1 LKFNSFLPKS
11 DEYYITE
18 NKQGGYYLIEGI
30 LASSLYVL
38 DSNLNEIKTAFEIP
52 KDYYNIED
60 DFTQPVGM
68 QWKNDTT
75 LTVFTTDG
83 YQYRFQI
90 GYYEITIINGE
101 CKSSEK
107 DYYYYFSIKD
117 PNELAAECNAVDRFR
132 DYTFFTARTNVI
144 FYSSNPRDTNAT
156 RIIKLDKNNSVI
168 WDNVYDFNAW
178 HWITSIDATK
188 DGGCLAVG
196 NEICFTCPKDRRNL
210 YILKTDSIGYVEG
223 AEIIDNITQNQVSYS
238 DIYLYPNPGS
248 TAINLQLPAGSGN
261 AELCMFNIS
270 GKKIMTKQV
279 AVGLNTFSTQ
289 DFLPGIYFYT
299 VTCNGKVL
307 SKGKWIKE

>member
-1 LKFNSFLPKS
+1 
-11 DEYYITE
+11 
-18 NKQGGYYLIEGI
+18 
-30 LASSLYVL
+30 
-38 DSNLNEIKTAFEIP
+38 
-52 KDYYNIED
+52 
-60 DFTQPVGM
+60 
-68 QWKNDTT
+68 
-75 LTVFTTDG
+75 
-83 YQYRFQI
+83 
-90 GYYEITIINGE
+90 
-101 CKSSEK
+101 
-107 DYYYYFSIKD
+107 
-117 PNELAAECNAVDRFR
+117 
-132 DYTFFTARTNVI
+132 
-144 FYSSNPRDTNAT
+144 
-156 RIIKLDKNNSVI
+156 
-168 WDNVYDFNAW
+168 
-178 HWITSIDATK
+178 
-188 DGGCLAVG
+188 
-196 NEICFTCPKDRRNL
+196 L